1 MAQTIKIKRSTT
13 TAVPSSLTAGELA
26 YSDNSDKLF
35 IGAPADNAVVAI
47 GGKVY
52 VDMLDHAA
60 GTLTAS
66 SAIVV
71 DANSKIDKLLTG
83 NIRINNTA
91 NQIDTTSG
99 LLRLAPAGNLAIET
113 GTIDLS
119 AQATE
124 FKLADN
130 SSTGG
135 TFATADHTYLT
146 FDTTNS
152 AELVKFGRQVEFSVL
167 IRFQLQM
174 VQMARHL
181 LQMVQ
186 VLLLLPMLPQLLL

>member
-35 IGAPADNAVVAI
+35 IGAPADSAVVAI

-52 VDMLDHAA
+52 VDMLHHTA

-83 NIRINNTA
+83 NIRINNAA

-99 LLRLAPAGNLAIET
+99 GLILDPTGDLIVKT

-119 AQATE
+119 NQAT
-124 FKLADN
+124 
-130 SSTGG
+130 
-135 TFATADHTYLT
+135 
-146 FDTTNS
+146 
-152 AELVKFGRQVEFSVL
+152 
-167 IRFQLQM
+167 
-174 VQMARHL
+174 
-181 LQMVQ
+181 
-186 VLLLLPMLPQLLL
+186 